1 MKLHQDGAEI
11 YVPDGLAPEE
21 ALKRTTHLS
30 VCAHQDDL
38 EIMATD
44 GILQCFQ
51 QKDRWFTGIV
61 VTDGAGSPRDDL
73 YRDYTDEMM
82 REVRRQE
89 QKKAAYVGEYA
100 AVALL
105 DFPSKAVKS
114 PDGAGPKDDIAALL
128 TAARPE
134 TVYTHNLAD
143 KHDTHVAVTLRTLAA
158 IRSLPEDARPKQLLG
173 VEVWRDLD
181 WMVDSDK
188 VALDVSA
195 HTNLQAALLGV
206 FDSQIC
212 GGKRYD
218 LATQGRRQAHATY
231 HASHGTDV
239 ATGLTFAMDLTPLV
253 TDPDL
258 SPWPYVSGYFDRLSS
273 EVAERLAKLQGESGS
288 GSGSK

>member
-1 MKLHQDGAEI
+1 MKLTQDDAEV
-11 YVPDGLAPEE
+11 YVPDDLAPGE
-21 ALKRTTHLS
+21 ALARTTHLG

-38 EIMATD
+38 EIMAYD

-51 QKDRWFTGIV
+51 QKDRWFAGIV

-73 YRDYTDEMM
+73 YGDYTDEMM

-105 DFPSKAVKS
+105 DYPSKAVKT
-114 PDGAGPKDDIAALL
+114 PPGAGPRDDIAALL

-134 TVYTHNLAD
+134 TVYVHNLAD
-143 KHDTHVAVTLRTLAA
+143 KHDTHVGVALRTIAA
-158 IRSLPEDARPKQLLG
+158 IRSLPEDARPKRLYG

-188 VALDVSA
+188 VAMNLSA
-195 HTNLQAALLGV
+195 HENLQAALVGV

-218 LATQGRRQAHATY
+218 LATQGRRRAHATY
-231 HASHGTDV
+231 HASHGTDE
-239 ATGLTFAMDLTPLV
+239 ATSLAYGMDLTPLV
-253 TDPDL
+253 QDSGLDP
-258 SPWPYVSGYFDRLSS
+258 WAYVSGYMDRFAD
-273 EVAERLAKLQGESGS
+273 EVKSRMAGLQGEG
-288 GSGSK
+288 GSK